1 LRLAL
6 VVAAALPALGC
17 YSTWDIPTRE
27 VAKMDG
33 YRAPA
38 PAKVVLAR
46 DGDEVE
52 VDRETALH
60 FHMRGPVPE
69 YIVWFDSIDVRGT
82 PATPDKPWWVSGVLR
97 GSGVTAGLDMNQVT
111 SLMARRYSPGK
122 TAALVVGVVLGVA
135 AVVGITI
142 GVAAASLRG
151 GLAL

>member
-1 LRLAL
+1 MGKRRHAGKGSADPTPTSARAAGVRGRARHPLRLAL

-69 YIVWFDSIDVRGT
+69 YI
-82 PATPDKPWWVSGVLR
+82 
-97 GSGVTAGLDMNQVT
+97 
-111 SLMARRYSPGK
+111 
-122 TAALVVGVVLGVA
+122 
-135 AVVGITI
+135 
-142 GVAAASLRG
+142 
-151 GLAL
+151 